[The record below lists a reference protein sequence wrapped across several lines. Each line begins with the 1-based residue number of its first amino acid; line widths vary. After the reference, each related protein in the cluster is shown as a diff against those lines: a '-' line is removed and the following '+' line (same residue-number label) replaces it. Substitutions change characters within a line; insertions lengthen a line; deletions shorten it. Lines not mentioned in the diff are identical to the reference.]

1 MPASPTSRPQPSPQV
16 TFCTDPL
23 WCHKTLGKDPV
34 TIHEAP
40 AATSRVINTLL
51 RVVHGGS
58 LHGGSLL
65 NGYRDDPHPTENKD
79 PSRRRIKTCD
89 VIIDQ
94 PMNVGKS
101 RRLKKIEQAKRDAK
115 TKDEW
120 IWRDDATLV
129 RVHKKPKEDVYPQRS
144 IIPTM

>member
-1 MPASPTSRPQPSPQV
+1 M
-16 TFCTDPL
+16 
-23 WCHKTLGKDPV
+23 
-34 TIHEAP
+34 
-40 AATSRVINTLL
+40 
-51 RVVHGGS
+51 
-58 LHGGSLL
+58 
-65 NGYRDDPHPTENKD
+65 
-79 PSRRRIKTCD
+79 
-89 VIIDQ
+89 IIDQ